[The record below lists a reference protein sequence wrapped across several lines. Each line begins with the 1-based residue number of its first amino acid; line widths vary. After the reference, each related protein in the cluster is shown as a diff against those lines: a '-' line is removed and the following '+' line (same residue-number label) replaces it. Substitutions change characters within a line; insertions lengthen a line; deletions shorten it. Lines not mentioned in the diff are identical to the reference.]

1 MKIKTVLTIAMTAML
16 IGALAGAKAVANDGS
31 ESEVIQLAQAT
42 PPDTPDTPD
51 TANPPTVTCPRC
63 GADCPAP
70 SGRQGR
76 GMRASKGRSFRG
88 SGIGRRGHGPHGG
101 FGQGAGV
108 PADRM
113 LRGATRLELADDQI
127 TQLEKLSYDTKSKLI
142 DLESDLEKAHLEMQR
157 QMETDG
163 DNLSAMKKHLDS
175 MAKIRVNI
183 QELKLKNWIDA
194 KNVLTD
200 EQKQNVKD
208 QFPRFGMKL

>member
-1 MKIKTVLTIAMTAML
+1 MKTRTVVTIAMAVML
-16 IGALAGAKAVANDGS
+16 IGAFAGAKAVANDGS
-31 ESEVIQLAQAT
+31 DSEVIQVAQAT
-42 PPDTPDTPD
+42 PPDTPDS
-51 TANPPTVTCPRC
+51 ANPPSFTCPRC
-63 GADCPAP
+63 GADCPMP
-70 SGRQGR
+70 FGRQGR
-76 GMRASKGRSFRG
+76 GMRAPKGRSFHG
-88 SGIGRRGHGPHGG
+88 SEFGRHGHGSRGG
-101 FGQGAGV
+101 FGHGAGV

-142 DLESDLEKAHLEMQR
+142 DLESDLEKARLEMRR

-175 MAKIRVNI
+175 MAKTRVNI

-200 EQKQNVKD
+200 EQKQKVKD

>member
-1 MKIKTVLTIAMTAML
+1 MKIRTVVTIAMAVIL
-16 IGALAGAKAVANDGS
+16 IGALHGANAVVDDGS
-31 ESEVIQLAQAT
+31 ESEVIQVAQAT
-42 PPDTPDTPD
+42 PPDTPDSAD
-51 TANPPTVTCPRC
+51 PPSFTCPRC
-63 GADCPAP
+63 GADCPQP
-70 SGRQGR
+70 FGRQGR
-76 GMRASKGRSFRG
+76 GMRAPKGRSYRG
-88 SGIGRRGHGPHGG
+88 SEFGRRGHGPHGPRGG

-108 PADRM
+108 PAERM

-127 TQLEKLSYDTKSKLI
+127 TRLEKLSYDTRSKLI
-142 DLESDLEKAHLEMQR
+142 DLESDLEKARLDTRR

-200 EQKQNVKD
+200 EQKQKVKD